1 VVFIWFSKCL
11 TSTREVLSAAQGSE
25 ITQFH
30 DTWTA
35 LGYIIGSRFMWH
47 NDFPPVIASL
57 EMGTLGPVLGSCP
70 SWVKER
76 ILASRLPWKNDL
88 LCLFSREF
96 VMNSFHCLLLCAS
109 HCFRVSFL
117 SSLCNGLENVVLC
130 SSFGGSLGKLS
141 IGYSNLFQANP
152 MCSQP

>member
-1 VVFIWFSKCL
+1 
-11 TSTREVLSAAQGSE
+11 
-25 ITQFH
+25 
-30 DTWTA
+30 
-35 LGYIIGSRFMWH
+35 MWH

-96 VMNSFHCLLLCAS
+96 VMNSF
-109 HCFRVSFL
+109 RVSFL